1 MPSSDIISNG
11 KIYYLRFTLCIPSF
25 VLEQKTTCE
34 VFTHTSIYTFVCW
47 ISCEVIQVS
56 PHNDTLGYT
65 VSRPHEIPSA
75 IPYSEAHGIGLEKAI
90 IHFSNMHTYSTLL
103 CTTEKIRQ
111 LWHMVQK
118 QISFCF
124 EHVLWYFAPEVLWK
138 FRHTKSWSKMLM
150 SGSRHSFTNHCFA
163 EI

>member
-1 MPSSDIISNG
+1 MSSSDIISNG

-75 IPYSEAHGIGLEKAI
+75 LPYSEAHGIGLEKAI

-103 CTTEKIRQ
+103 CTTKKYVNCGICYKNRFRFV
-111 LWHMVQK
+111 LSTCCDILLLK
-118 QISFCF
+118 CF
-124 EHVLWYFAPEVLWK
+124 ENSDILSHEAKASERFK
-138 FRHTKSWSKMLM
+138 T
-150 SGSRHSFTNHCFA
+150 CFH
-163 EI
+163 